1 MLDLKAKLLA
11 AGVVT
16 ADQVKKVDDE
26 QAERRAREQER
37 REAERRRREEG
48 PPPGRDREGRSD
60 RPRGDRG
67 PGPRGGGGGGGGGG
81 PGQRGPRAERR
92 DRPHGERP
100 PREPRPEQAGIVDGA
115 PAEGAHAEG
124 APRRPGK
131 PRDTR
136 SFKERRA
143 DENLEKRA
151 RREQEWTEALRWRD
165 RLDALKSAGKSEQY
179 AAVRGWVMKERLD
192 NTQIT
197 EAAQRFFFTT
207 YAGTLSHLTVEPDVH
222 SKLVDGT
229 AGIVAFIGYN
239 GQEHG
244 VVPRDIAV
252 DVRAIKPEWL
262 RHLIGVTD
270 LEPPLV
276 MPPSPEKTEGDADT
290 IAADADDA
298 HDSHDGEGGSSG
310 AGDAVEAGGNADDG
324 AVGPAPTGPEPA
336 GTAPTTTPQAH
347 RSPPAPDVLR
357 RRPQTYSRP

>member
-26 QAERRAREQER
+26 QAERRAREKER

-48 PPPGRDREGRSD
+48 PPPGRDRDARGPG
-60 RPRGDRG
+60 PRGDRG
-67 PGPRGGGGGGGGGG
+67 PGPRGDRGPGG
-81 PGQRGPRAERR
+81 PRG
-92 DRPHGERP
+92 DRPRGERP
-100 PREPRPEQAGIVDGA
+100 PREPRLGQAAPVDGA
-115 PAEGAHAEG
+115 PVDGAPVDGASAEG
-124 APRRPGK
+124 APRRASK

-143 DENLEKRA
+143 EENLEKRA
-151 RREQEWTEALRWRD
+151 RREQEWTEAMRWRE
-165 RLDALKSAGKSEQY
+165 RLDALKASGKSEQY

-192 NTQIT
+192 NSQIT

-222 SKLVDGT
+222 GQLVDGT

-239 GQEHG
+239 GQEHA
-244 VVPRDIAV
+244 VVPQDIAV

-262 RHLIGVTD
+262 RHLIGITD

-276 MPPSPEKTEGDADT
+276 KPPAPEKTGTGDDGG
-290 IAADADDA
+290 AADAADA
-298 HDSHDGEGGSSG
+298 ADAAGSDDGEGAAASDDG
-310 AGDAVEAGGNADDG
+310 AIDAGGDADDG
-324 AVGPAPTGPEPA
+324 AVASSTAESSEPEV
-336 GTAPTTTPQAH
+336 G
-347 RSPPAPDVLR
+347 
-357 RRPQTYSRP
+357 

>member
-16 ADQVKKVDDE
+16 ADQVKKVEDE
-26 QAERRAREQER
+26 QAERRAREKER
-37 REAERRRREEG
+37 REVERRRREEG
-48 PPPGRDREGRSD
+48 PPPGRDREARGD

-67 PGPRGGGGGGGGGG
+67 PGPRGDRG
-81 PGQRGPRAERR
+81 PGPGGARGERR
-92 DRPHGERP
+92 DRPRGERP
-100 PREPRPEQAGIVDGA
+100 PREPRPEQAAPVEGAPGVGAEGA
-115 PAEGAHAEG
+115 PAEGA
-124 APRRPGK
+124 PRRAGK

-151 RREQEWTEALRWRD
+151 RREQEWTEAMRWRD
-165 RLDALKSAGKSEQY
+165 RLDALKAAGKSEQY

-192 NTQIT
+192 NTQIS

-222 SKLVDGT
+222 GKLVDGT

-239 GQEHG
+239 GQEHA
-244 VVPRDIAV
+244 VVPKDIAV

-262 RHLIGVTD
+262 RHLIGITD

-276 MPPSPEKTEGDADT
+276 KPPTPEKAKGDAD
-290 IAADADDA
+290 AASAAGSD
-298 HDSHDGEGGSSG
+298 DGEGAVASDDG
-310 AGDAVEAGGNADDG
+310 AVEAGGNADDG
-324 AVGPAPTGPEPA
+324 TVGAAPTEPEA
-336 GTAPTTTPQAH
+336 G
-347 RSPPAPDVLR
+347 
-357 RRPQTYSRP
+357 

>member
-16 ADQVKKVDDE
+16 ADQVKKVEDE
-26 QAERRAREQER
+26 QAERRAREKER
-37 REAERRRREEG
+37 RETERRRREEG
-48 PPPGRDREGRSD
+48 PPPGREEGPPPGRETRGA
-60 RPRGDRG
+60 RGDRG
-67 PGPRGGGGGGGGGG
+67 PGPRGDRGHGGPRGGPGGG
-81 PGQRGPRAERR
+81 PHGDRR
-92 DRPHGERP
+92 DRPRGERP
-100 PREPRPEQAGIVDGA
+100 PREARPDQAAVVDGA
-115 PAEGAHAEG
+115 PAEGTPAEG
-124 APRRPGK
+124 APRRLGK

-165 RLDALKSAGKSEQY
+165 RLDALKAAGKSEQY

-244 VVPRDIAV
+244 VVPKDVAV

-262 RHLIGVTD
+262 RHLIGITD

-276 MPPSPEKTEGDADT
+276 MPPKPEKAESDGDT
-290 IAADADDA
+290 TADDGIGS
-298 HDSHDGEGGSSG
+298 DDGEGGDSG
-310 AGDAVEAGGNADDG
+310 SDGAVEAGGNADDG
-324 AVGPAPTGPEPA
+324 AVSPAPTEPEP
-336 GTAPTTTPQAH
+336 G
-347 RSPPAPDVLR
+347 
-357 RRPQTYSRP
+357 

>member
-16 ADQVKKVDDE
+16 ADQVKKVEDE
-26 QAERRAREQER
+26 QAERRAREKER
-37 REAERRRREEG
+37 REVERRRREEGREEG
-48 PPPGRDREGRSD
+48 PPPGRDREARSD

-67 PGPRGGGGGGGGGG
+67 PGPRGERGHGGPGGG
-81 PGQRGPRAERR
+81 PRADRR
-92 DRPHGERP
+92 DRPRGERP
-100 PREPRPEQAGIVDGA
+100 PREARPDQAAVVDGA
-115 PAEGAHAEG
+115 PAEGAPAEG

-165 RLDALKSAGKSEQY
+165 RLDALKAAGKSEQY

-229 AGIVAFIGYN
+229 AGIVGFIGYN

-262 RHLIGVTD
+262 RHLIGITD

-276 MPPSPEKTEGDADT
+276 MPPKPEKAESDGDTTTD
-290 IAADADDA
+290 AATGSD
-298 HDSHDGEGGSSG
+298 DGEGGN
-310 AGDAVEAGGNADDG
+310 AGSDGAVEAGGNADDG
-324 AVGPAPTGPEPA
+324 AVTPAPTEPEP
-336 GTAPTTTPQAH
+336 G
-347 RSPPAPDVLR
+347 
-357 RRPQTYSRP
+357 